1 MMMMGPN
8 LARQPAA
15 EPWRWRA
22 WAGEEPVL
30 PKVPEPRKRPG
41 PARGSLGAI
50 FETLRGSRGPKEA
63 YSDIAVGL
71 GRKYYSIKRM
81 IVRER
86 SRWRRE
92 RGGILGK

>member
-22 WAGEEPVL
+22 WAGEAPVL

-50 FETLRGSRGPKEA
+50 FEKSGG
-63 YSDIAVGL
+63 AVGWRAL
-71 GRKYYSIKRM
+71 IDIIGVIGNKRA
-81 IVRER
+81 R
-86 SRWRRE
+86 
-92 RGGILGK
+92 